1 MSMAMKTAAQRYGTS
16 RRLFLTGTSLMVL
29 TGSALA
35 ADLPIAKAPP
45 PAIAASWAGFY
56 LGVHGGYGWKNDEFS
71 QSPASQLQ
79 NPQSVNGI
87 KSQGAVYGAQAGY
100 NWQFGR
106 VVTGLEIDFSATDI
120 KGSNGVREF
129 IDLGGGFTAATS
141 ATLGENVKYL
151 GSARARLGWLPSDN
165 VLLYGTAGLAW
176 ERLDFTQTSSVIL
189 TPGPDMALIF
199 FRNPMNKFGWVA
211 GVGAEVMLG
220 SPNWIGRLEYL
231 HYDFGQVQDAA
242 SSVQAGVSIISTA
255 GSQRID
261 VVRAGVSYKFG
272 EAARLASVP
281 YAKAPAAASPLSNW
295 AGFYIGAHGGYGWG
309 DSPYSVPATITGI
322 AGGAIGGTK
331 SAGWVAGG
339 HFGHNWQYDRF
350 VTGLEADLSAAD
362 LKGASNTVSETIGT
376 DTVSLGFDDRVKYL
390 GTVRGRLGW
399 LPTNNVLLY
408 GTAGLAWERFERAQT
423 TSQSGPAGTTTLR
436 FMTPADQFGW
446 VAGVGAEVMLGGT
459 NWIGRLEYLHYD
471 FGRINTDGSIFS
483 AQQGGIF
490 AGTITAGHQTIDLV
504 RAGVSYKFGPD
515 GPPPAA
521 APAMV
526 AKAPRLPASLQ
537 S

>member
-120 KGSNGVREF
+120 KGSNGVRDF

-189 TPGPDMALIF
+189 TPGPDTALIF

-272 EAARLASVP
+272 EAARLASAP

-423 TSQSGPAGTTTLR
+423 T
-436 FMTPADQFGW
+436 
-446 VAGVGAEVMLGGT
+446 
-459 NWIGRLEYLHYD
+459 
-471 FGRINTDGSIFS
+471 
-483 AQQGGIF
+483 
-490 AGTITAGHQTIDLV
+490 
-504 RAGVSYKFGPD
+504 
-515 GPPPAA
+515 
-521 APAMV
+521 
-526 AKAPRLPASLQ
+526 
-537 S
+537 